1 MPQTPHPTRRI
12 RPDASFIGRPLRDV
26 WGHFNSELIAG
37 VTARYPDATAATNEV
52 MLLIDGDGTTVSELA
67 RRAGVTKQA
76 MAETVQA
83 LEARRFVIRHPSP
96 SDRRARL
103 VILTDDG
110 WAAMRVGLEIV
121 TEMHD
126 RWSDLLGHSK
136 MAQLVNLLEQLA
148 ERLDKASS

>member
-1 MPQTPHPTRRI
+1 MPPTPHPTRRI
-12 RPDASFIGRPLRDV
+12 RPDTSFVGRPLRDI
-26 WGHFNSELIAG
+26 WGHFNSELIGG

-121 TEMHD
+121 TAMHD